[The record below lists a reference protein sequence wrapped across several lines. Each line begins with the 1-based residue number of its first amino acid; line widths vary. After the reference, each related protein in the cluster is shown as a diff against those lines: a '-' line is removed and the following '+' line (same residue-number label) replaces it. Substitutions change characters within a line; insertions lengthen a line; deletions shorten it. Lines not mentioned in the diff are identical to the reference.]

1 MSRLSI
7 EDLTRI
13 LSVDKNL
20 DSYMSST
27 IEQEEQD
34 EEGTGNN
41 SDNSGV

>member
-41 SDNSGV
+41 SDNSGI